1 MHVCFSRGAID
12 AGTESVSH
20 KPRSSL
26 GEAVDFFQN
35 GRYRRFEQTNEGSL
49 LGIEISTSFPAKR
62 DRRRQASAGIGDE
75 ETRSRILQRSERPL
89 TWRDFCPF
97 ANRLRVAL
105 CRNGQK
111 RPKLRTGPHATTK
124 GGTNLDVHAL
134 GRFRVP
140 SRPTANEW
148 SVWASQEDEAEGL
161 L

>member
-1 MHVCFSRGAID
+1 MHVCFSRSAID

-20 KPRSSL
+20 QPRSTS
-26 GEAVDFFQN
+26 EKPSIFFETAVT
-35 GRYRRFEQTNEGSL
+35 RFEQTNEGSL

-97 ANRLRVAL
+97 AKGLPCAGTGRNVLSCAL
-105 CRNGQK
+105 VRMQ
-111 RPKLRTGPHATTK
+111 RRREVRTWTSTRSDDFGFHQDPQQ
-124 GGTNLDVHAL
+124 D
-134 GRFRVP
+134 
-140 SRPTANEW
+140 EW